1 MRTRYG
7 CQKWF
12 RVPRSKDGAAATA
25 VTLRAVYPPH
35 ADASDSVA
43 SALTLVAQELSTP
56 SNHYQPPH
64 FLPSDADPNLFA
76 QWPFSFTISAVYQ
89 TADDFTL
96 EIALSDLPASAV
108 LVREASIDL
117 IHAAVLAAYTIN
129 QSIWSER

>member
-12 RVPRSKDGAAATA
+12 RVRGKDGAAA
-25 VTLRAVYPPH
+25 VTLRAAYPSRTDP
-35 ADASDSVA
+35 SESVA

-56 SNHYQPPH
+56 ANHYQAPH

-76 QWPFSFTISAVYQ
+76 KWPFSFTISAVYQ

-96 EIALSDLPASAV
+96 EIALADLPASAV

-117 IHAAVLAAYTIN
+117 IHAAVIAAYTIN
-129 QSIWSER
+129 QSIWSQR